1 MNQHNLRSVIK
12 RIRYG
17 AGVIRKISK
26 GISNLPDYDSYV
38 KHIQKNHPEVAPPTE
53 AEFFKDFLNKKY
65 GASAKR
71 CC

>member
-1 MNQHNLRSVIK
+1 MNQFSILRKIN
-12 RIRYG
+12 
-17 AGVIRKISK
+17 GVAAAIRKIGR

-38 KHIQKNHPEVAPPTE
+38 EHIRQHHPEVVPPTE
-53 AEFFKDFLNKKY
+53 AEFFNDFLNKKY